1 MDLSNFGSSAWNTCF
16 SALPTM
22 LLISSLLPRV
32 VFSVLIMLDTGYLI
46 VFSFSAAF
54 SMTLSAGVV
63 SILFN
68 GGSAFGAGVLG
79 KDNAKKKS
87 LISF

>member
-1 MDLSNFGSSAWNTCF
+1 MA
-16 SALPTM
+16 
-22 LLISSLLPRV
+22 
-32 VFSVLIMLDTGYLI
+32 
-46 VFSFSAAF
+46 
-54 SMTLSAGVV
+54 LSAGVV

-79 KDNAKKKS
+79 KDNAKKNS